1 MKQQSWLSTNK
12 KKCSHNNLNKISVE
26 NSILRERLRVAT
38 DKQHQEMSRAIDLK
52 EKNDTL
58 QARLHQA
65 KLEAFKLKE
74 LNIKLKNIQA

>member
-1 MKQQSWLSTNK
+1 MKQQSWYSANK
-12 KKCSHNNLNKISVE
+12 KKSSHNNLNKISAE
-26 NSILRERLRVAT
+26 NNILRERLRVAT

-52 EKNDTL
+52 EKNDAL

-74 LNIKLKNIQA
+74 LNIKLKNIVT